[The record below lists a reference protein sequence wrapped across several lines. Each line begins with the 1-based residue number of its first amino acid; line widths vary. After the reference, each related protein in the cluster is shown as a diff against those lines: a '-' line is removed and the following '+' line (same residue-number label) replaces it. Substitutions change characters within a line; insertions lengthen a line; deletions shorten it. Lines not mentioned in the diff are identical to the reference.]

1 MAHGIMN
8 RAAIVAAAR
17 RWIGT
22 PYHHQAACLGA
33 GCDCIGLVRGL
44 WREFYGTEAE
54 PLPGYSRDWAEA
66 SGEETLLSAARRHLV
81 ATAVAE
87 ARPGDVVLFRLR
99 AGLPVK
105 HAAVLATADTM
116 IHAME
121 GVPVSEVTLSPW
133 WRRRIAGVFAYPG
146 VTD

>member
-1 MAHGIMN
+1 
-8 RAAIVAAAR
+8 
-17 RWIGT
+17 
-22 PYHHQAACLGA
+22 
-33 GCDCIGLVRGL
+33 
-44 WREFYGTEAE
+44 
-54 PLPGYSRDWAEA
+54 LPGYSRDWAEA

-81 ATAVAE
+81 ATAIAD
-87 ARPGDVVLFRLR
+87 AQPGDVVLFRLR